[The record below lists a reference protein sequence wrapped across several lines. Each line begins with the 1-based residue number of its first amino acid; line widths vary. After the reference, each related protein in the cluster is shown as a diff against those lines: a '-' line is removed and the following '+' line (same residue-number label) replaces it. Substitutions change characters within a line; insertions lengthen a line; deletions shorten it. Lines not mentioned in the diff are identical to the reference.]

1 MWNLIELYMVVCP
14 QELFSRKAIPEL
26 LIGHFY
32 QTSVYV
38 CKVKCMEKNKS
49 STSSDIS
56 GVQGW
61 GWERGDVGIELKNRN
76 EDQVKVSVSQLDI

>member
-38 CKVKCMEKNKS
+38 CKVRCMEKNKAAHVL
-49 STSSDIS
+49 IYLEFRA
-56 GVQGW
+56 GG
-61 GWERGDVGIELKNRN
+61 GGRGDVGIELKNRN
-76 EDQVKVSVSQLDI
+76 EDQVKVSVSQLEK

>member
-26 LIGHFY
+26 LIGGHFY

-38 CKVKCMEKNKS
+38 CKVRCMKKTKS

-56 GVQGW
+56 GIQG
-61 GWERGDVGIELKNRN
+61 RGDVGIGLKNRN
-76 EDQVKVSVSQLDI
+76 EDEVKVSVSQLDK